1 MKLWAD
7 EPLNTAVID
16 FEYTAGRKGHRK
28 VLQMAIAN
36 ALGEW
41 IVPSTNINY
50 GTSSEELESE
60 IDHLATGSF
69 QSAKAIRKIY
79 DVQDESLLPWRT
91 PREIA
96 NMIEHYSTEHGPIK
110 TVLFWSPSFVD
121 FESLTEILQLAQRD
135 DLIPPRPRMTAQP
148 SYETCRRRNFGS
160 PHSDQ

>member
-1 MKLWAD
+1 MNPHIDRTMKLWAD

-36 ALGEW
+36 AHGEW

-69 QSAKAIRKIY
+69 QSVKAIRKIY

-96 NMIEHYSTEHGPIK
+96 DMIEHYTTVCFLHKPLSMLKLIK
-110 TVLFWSPSFVD
+110 FS
-121 FESLTEILQLAQRD
+121 I
-135 DLIPPRPRMTAQP
+135 
-148 SYETCRRRNFGS
+148 
-160 PHSDQ
+160 